1 MMDFNNSQ
9 KTIKGFLDLTQF
21 VLNPWD
27 CKQRRGQE
35 EYGATCNPQST
46 PDSAHVDILAYLIHQ
61 YLIQVYSYVVSYE
74 F

>member
-1 MMDFNNSQ
+1 MDFNNSQ

-35 EYGATCNPQST
+35 EYGATCRPQST

-61 YLIQVYSYVVSYE
+61 CLIQVYSYVVSYE